1 MENYQVVPESL
12 LVILWWELSGL
23 PEEHSAESL
32 WCLLLGC
39 LCMCLLGSVGELS
52 GSWGFLF
59 WACCPGRD
67 RGSKGRLCWFSF
79 QLGRWRSERL
89 YFCNCRGQIRICNLD
104 TCSLWLSSIP
114 VGITGGGMCTGAE
127 KLLVI
132 ILLSAT
138 AVQYLGWAVNR
149 HGRWLRTIW
158 TACSEWFVSL
168 GFCLSILFPNRKLHN
183 II

>member
-114 VGITGGGMCTGAE
+114 VGITGGGMCTGAAE
-127 KLLVI
+127 ASCDYLAQCNSSAVLGLSCEQAWEMVEDYLNSLLWMVCFP
-132 ILLSAT
+132 
-138 AVQYLGWAVNR
+138 G
-149 HGRWLRTIW
+149 
-158 TACSEWFVSL
+158 
-168 GFCLSILFPNRKLHN
+168 ILFKHTFSKPKAS
-183 II
+183 